1 MTFVPLALFHRDKRG
16 SFAPAGFTL
25 NATATSTVQWGLV
38 SGKLDQ
44 TATGSAANYGS
55 DGFHHS
61 VVVKGI
67 APFTKVYYTCGDA
80 AGGVSAEF
88 STTTS
93 RAAGDPTPFTVSIV
107 GDMGTINGQASTAG
121 LIASQASAE
130 FTWHIGDISYADDTI
145 ETYYEATWND
155 YMNRVQ
161 PFAANQG
168 VFGLPRHL
176 ARLTFGFPHVS

>member
-1 MTFVPLALFHRDKRG
+1 
-16 SFAPAGFTL
+16 
-25 NATATSTVQWGLV
+25 VQWGLV

-44 TATGSAANYGS
+44 TATGSVANYGS

-80 AGGVSAEF
+80 AGGISAEF

-93 RAAGDPTPFTVSIV
+93 RAPGDTTPFTVSIV

-121 LIASQASAE
+121 LISSQASAD

-168 VFGLPRHL
+168 ALAWRTSCPGRDISVFSITHHSPSSVCDSPS
-176 ARLTFGFPHVS
+176 AQPT